1 MEKQLRKI
9 KTLIQ
14 KNKNMATTSTA
25 SAGNKY
31 NKSLK
36 IVFSITLV
44 YFIIEVIVGFMSNS
58 LALLSDA
65 AHMLTD
71 VAGQALALFAIWMA
85 SKPRNNKK
93 TYGYLRTEIFSA
105 LVNAIVLIFISGY
118 ILYEAWQRF
127 QDPPEVAGY
136 PMLIVATIGLIINL
150 ISMRILKS
158 GSEESINI
166 KGAFLEVVADML
178 SSIAVIIAGIIILAT
193 GWLLIDPIISAFIG
207 LFILPRTFS
216 LLKESI
222 DILLEGVPKDVN
234 FDAVEKYISQ
244 TPGVDSVHDLH
255 IWSLTSG
262 VNSLSGHI
270 IMKPEIAISEMSDII
285 VEIKKELNSSYKIN
299 HTTLEVHTDKEDY
312 TPNNI

>member
-1 MEKQLRKI
+1 MSTEK
-9 KTLIQ
+9 
-14 KNKNMATTSTA
+14 TT
-25 SAGNKY
+25 SAGNKH
-31 NKSLK
+31 KKKIK
-36 IVFSITLV
+36 IVFSITLI

-85 SKPRNNKK
+85 SKLRNSKK

-105 LVNAIVLIFISGY
+105 LINAIVLIFISGY

-127 QDPPEVAGY
+127 QDPPKVAGFS
-136 PMLIVATIGLIINL
+136 MLIVASIGLIINL
-150 ISMRILKS
+150 ISMKILKS

-178 SSIAVIIAGIIILAT
+178 SSIAVIIAGIIILST
-193 GWLLIDPIISAFIG
+193 GWLLIDPIISALIG
-207 LFILPRTFS
+207 LFILPRTFG
-216 LLKESI
+216 LLKESV

-234 FDAVEKYISQ
+234 YDAVEKYISKN
-244 TPGVDSVHDLH
+244 PGVDSIHDLH

-262 VNSLSGHI
+262 VNALSGHI
-270 IMKPEIAISEMSDII
+270 IMKPETTITEMNDII
-285 VEIKKELNSSYKIN
+285 FKIKKELNSSYKIS
-299 HTTLEVHTDKEDY
+299 HTTLEVHINKEDY
-312 TPNNI
+312 TSNSI

>member
-1 MEKQLRKI
+1 MSTE
-9 KTLIQ
+9 
-14 KNKNMATTSTA
+14 TTT
-25 SAGNKY
+25 SAGNKH

-36 IVFSITLV
+36 IVFTITLI

-85 SKPRNNKK
+85 SKLRNSKK

-105 LVNAIVLIFISGY
+105 LINAIVLIFISGY

-127 QDPPEVAGY
+127 QDPPKVAGFS
-136 PMLIVATIGLIINL
+136 MLIVASIGLIINL
-150 ISMRILKS
+150 ISMKILKS

-178 SSIAVIIAGIIILAT
+178 SSIAVIIAGIIILST
-193 GWLLIDPIISAFIG
+193 GWLLIDPIISALIG
-207 LFILPRTFS
+207 LFILPRTFG
-216 LLKESI
+216 LLKESF

-234 FDAVEKYISQ
+234 YDTVEKYISKN
-244 TPGVDSVHDLH
+244 PGVDSIHDLH

-262 VNSLSGHI
+262 VNALSGHI
-270 IMKPEIAISEMSDII
+270 IMKPETTITEMNDII
-285 VEIKKELNSSYKIN
+285 FEIKKELNTSYKIN
-299 HTTLEVHTDKEDY
+299 HTTLEVHLNKEDY
-312 TPNNI
+312 QPNTI

>member
-1 MEKQLRKI
+1 MSTE
-9 KTLIQ
+9 
-14 KNKNMATTSTA
+14 TTT
-25 SAGNKY
+25 SAGNKH

-44 YFIIEVIVGFMSNS
+44 YFIVEVIVGFMSNS

-85 SKPRNNKK
+85 SKPRNSKK

-105 LVNAIVLIFISGY
+105 LINAIVLIFISGY

-127 QDPPEVAGY
+127 QDPPKVAGFS
-136 PMLIVATIGLIINL
+136 MLIVASIGLIINL
-150 ISMRILKS
+150 ISMKILKS

-178 SSIAVIIAGIIILAT
+178 SSIAVIIAGIIILST
-193 GWLLIDPIISAFIG
+193 GWLLIDPIISALIG
-207 LFILPRTFS
+207 LFILPRTFG
-216 LLKESI
+216 LLKESV

-234 FDAVEKYISQ
+234 YDAVEKYISKN
-244 TPGVDSVHDLH
+244 PGVDSIHDLH

-262 VNSLSGHI
+262 VNALSGHI
-270 IMKPEIAISEMSDII
+270 IMKPETTITEMNDII
-285 VEIKKELNSSYKIN
+285 FKIKKELNSSYKIS
-299 HTTLEVHTDKEDY
+299 HTTLEVHINKEDY
-312 TPNNI
+312 TSNSI

>member
-1 MEKQLRKI
+1 MNKI
-9 KTLIQ
+9 
-14 KNKNMATTSTA
+14 NMSTETTT
-25 SAGNKY
+25 SAGNKH

-36 IVFSITLV
+36 IVFTITLI

-85 SKPRNNKK
+85 SKLRNSKK

-105 LVNAIVLIFISGY
+105 LINAIVLIFISGY

-127 QDPPEVAGY
+127 QDPPKVAGFS
-136 PMLIVATIGLIINL
+136 MLIVASIGLIINL
-150 ISMRILKS
+150 ISMKILKS

-178 SSIAVIIAGIIILAT
+178 SSIAVIIAGIIILST
-193 GWLLIDPIISAFIG
+193 GWLLIDPIISALIG
-207 LFILPRTFS
+207 LFILPRTFG
-216 LLKESI
+216 LLKESV

-234 FDAVEKYISQ
+234 YDAVEKYISKN
-244 TPGVDSVHDLH
+244 PGVDSIHDLH

-262 VNSLSGHI
+262 VNALSGHI
-270 IMKPEIAISEMSDII
+270 IMKPETTITEMNDII
-285 VEIKKELNSSYKIN
+285 FKIKKELNSSYKIS
-299 HTTLEVHTDKEDY
+299 HTTLEVHINKEDY
-312 TPNNI
+312 TSNSI

>member
-1 MEKQLRKI
+1 MSTE
-9 KTLIQ
+9 
-14 KNKNMATTSTA
+14 TTT
-25 SAGNKY
+25 SAGNKH

-44 YFIIEVIVGFMSNS
+44 YFIVEVIVGFMSNS

-85 SKPRNNKK
+85 SKPRNSKK

-105 LVNAIVLIFISGY
+105 LINAIVLIFISGY

-127 QDPPEVAGY
+127 QDPPKVAGFS
-136 PMLIVATIGLIINL
+136 MLIVASIGLIINL
-150 ISMRILKS
+150 ISMKILKS

-178 SSIAVIIAGIIILAT
+178 SSIAVVIAGIIILST
-193 GWLLIDPIISAFIG
+193 GWLLIDPIISALIG
-207 LFILPRTFS
+207 LFILPRTFG
-216 LLKESI
+216 LLKESV

-234 FDAVEKYISQ
+234 YDAVEKYISKN
-244 TPGVDSVHDLH
+244 PGVDSIHDLH

-262 VNSLSGHI
+262 VNALSGHI
-270 IMKPEIAISEMSDII
+270 IMKPETTITEMNDII
-285 VEIKKELNSSYKIN
+285 FKIKKELNSSYKIS
-299 HTTLEVHTDKEDY
+299 HTTLEVHINKEDY
-312 TPNNI
+312 TSNSI

>member
-1 MEKQLRKI
+1 MSTE
-9 KTLIQ
+9 
-14 KNKNMATTSTA
+14 TTT
-25 SAGNKY
+25 SAGNKH

-36 IVFSITLV
+36 IVFTITLI

-85 SKPRNNKK
+85 SKPRNSKK

-105 LVNAIVLIFISGY
+105 LINAIVLIFISGY

-127 QDPPEVAGY
+127 QDPPKVAGFS
-136 PMLIVATIGLIINL
+136 MLIVASIGLIINL
-150 ISMRILKS
+150 ISMKILKS

-178 SSIAVIIAGIIILAT
+178 SSIAVIIAGIIILST
-193 GWLLIDPIISAFIG
+193 GWLLIDPIISALIG
-207 LFILPRTFS
+207 LFILPRTFGV
-216 LLKESI
+216 LKESV

-234 FDAVEKYISQ
+234 YDAVEKYISKNL
-244 TPGVDSVHDLH
+244 GVDSIHDLH

-262 VNSLSGHI
+262 VNALSGHI
-270 IMKPEIAISEMSDII
+270 IMKPETTITEMNDII
-285 VEIKKELNSSYKIN
+285 FKIKKELNSSYKIS
-299 HTTLEVHTDKEDY
+299 HTTLEVHINKEDY
-312 TPNNI
+312 TSNSI

>member
-1 MEKQLRKI
+1 MI

-14 KNKNMATTSTA
+14 KNKNMATTNTT

-44 YFIIEVIVGFMSNS
+44 YFIVEVIVGFMSNS

-85 SKPRNNKK
+85 SKPRNSKK

-105 LVNAIVLIFISGY
+105 LINAIVLIFISGY

-127 QDPPEVAGY
+127 QDPPKVAGFS
-136 PMLIVATIGLIINL
+136 MLIVASIGLIINL
-150 ISMRILKS
+150 ISMKILKS

-178 SSIAVIIAGIIILAT
+178 SSIAVIIAGIIILST
-193 GWLLIDPIISAFIG
+193 GWLLIDPIISALIG
-207 LFILPRTFS
+207 LFILPRTFG
-216 LLKESI
+216 LLKESF

-234 FDAVEKYISQ
+234 YDAVEKYISKN
-244 TPGVDSVHDLH
+244 PGVDSIHDLH

-262 VNSLSGHI
+262 VNALSGHI
-270 IMKPEIAISEMSDII
+270 IMKPETTITEMNDII
-285 VEIKKELNSSYKIN
+285 FEIKKGLNSSYKIS
-299 HTTLEVHTDKEDY
+299 HTTLEVHINKEDY
-312 TPNNI
+312 TSNSI

>member
-1 MEKQLRKI
+1 MSTE
-9 KTLIQ
+9 
-14 KNKNMATTSTA
+14 TTT
-25 SAGNKY
+25 SAGNKH

-36 IVFSITLV
+36 IVFTITLI

-85 SKPRNNKK
+85 SKLRNSKK

-105 LVNAIVLIFISGY
+105 LINAIVLIFISGY

-127 QDPPEVAGY
+127 QDPPKVAGFS
-136 PMLIVATIGLIINL
+136 MLIVASIGLIINL
-150 ISMRILKS
+150 ISMKILKS

-178 SSIAVIIAGIIILAT
+178 SSIAVIIAGIIILST
-193 GWLLIDPIISAFIG
+193 GWLLIDPIISALIG
-207 LFILPRTFS
+207 LFILPRTFG
-216 LLKESI
+216 LLKESV

-234 FDAVEKYISQ
+234 YDAVEKYISKN
-244 TPGVDSVHDLH
+244 PGVDSIHDLH

-262 VNSLSGHI
+262 VNALSGHI
-270 IMKPEIAISEMSDII
+270 IMKPETTITEMNDII
-285 VEIKKELNSSYKIN
+285 FKIKKELNSSYKIS
-299 HTTLEVHTDKEDY
+299 HTTLEVHINKEDY
-312 TPNNI
+312 TSNSI

>member
-1 MEKQLRKI
+1 MSTE
-9 KTLIQ
+9 
-14 KNKNMATTSTA
+14 TTT
-25 SAGNKY
+25 SAGNKH

-36 IVFSITLV
+36 IVFTITLI

-85 SKPRNNKK
+85 SKLRNSKK

-105 LVNAIVLIFISGY
+105 LINAIVLIFISGY

-127 QDPPEVAGY
+127 QDPPKVAGFS
-136 PMLIVATIGLIINL
+136 MLIVASIGLIINL
-150 ISMRILKS
+150 ISMKILKS

-178 SSIAVIIAGIIILAT
+178 SSIAVVIAGIIILST
-193 GWLLIDPIISAFIG
+193 GWLLIDPIISALIG
-207 LFILPRTFS
+207 LFILPRTFG
-216 LLKESI
+216 LLKESV

-234 FDAVEKYISQ
+234 YDAVEKYISKN
-244 TPGVDSVHDLH
+244 PGVDSIHDLH

-262 VNSLSGHI
+262 VNALSGHI
-270 IMKPEIAISEMSDII
+270 IMKPETTITEMNDII
-285 VEIKKELNSSYKIN
+285 FKIKKELNSSYKIS
-299 HTTLEVHTDKEDY
+299 HTTLEVHINKEDY
-312 TPNNI
+312 TSNSI

>member
-1 MEKQLRKI
+1 
-9 KTLIQ
+9 
-14 KNKNMATTSTA
+14 MATTNTT

-44 YFIIEVIVGFMSNS
+44 YFIVEVIVGFMSNS

-85 SKPRNNKK
+85 SKPRNSKK

-105 LVNAIVLIFISGY
+105 LINAIVLIFISGY

-127 QDPPEVAGY
+127 QDPPKVAGFS
-136 PMLIVATIGLIINL
+136 MLIVASIGLIINL
-150 ISMRILKS
+150 ISMKILKS

-178 SSIAVIIAGIIILAT
+178 SSIAVIIAGIIILST
-193 GWLLIDPIISAFIG
+193 GWLLIDPIISALIG
-207 LFILPRTFS
+207 LFILPRTFG
-216 LLKESI
+216 LLKESF

-234 FDAVEKYISQ
+234 YDTVEKYISKN
-244 TPGVDSVHDLH
+244 PGVDSIHDLH

-262 VNSLSGHI
+262 VNALSGHI
-270 IMKPEIAISEMSDII
+270 IMKPETTITEMNDII
-285 VEIKKELNSSYKIN
+285 FEIKKGLNSSYKIS
-299 HTTLEVHTDKEDY
+299 HTTLEVHINKEDY
-312 TPNNI
+312 TSNSI

>member
-1 MEKQLRKI
+1 MSTE
-9 KTLIQ
+9 
-14 KNKNMATTSTA
+14 TTT
-25 SAGNKY
+25 SAGNKH

-36 IVFSITLV
+36 IVFTITLI

-85 SKPRNNKK
+85 SKLRNSKK

-105 LVNAIVLIFISGY
+105 LINAIVLIFISGY

-127 QDPPEVAGY
+127 QDPPKVAGFS
-136 PMLIVATIGLIINL
+136 MLIVASIGLIINL
-150 ISMRILKS
+150 ISMKILKS

-178 SSIAVIIAGIIILAT
+178 SSIAVVIAGIIILST
-193 GWLLIDPIISAFIG
+193 GWLLIDPIISALIG
-207 LFILPRTFS
+207 LFILPRTFG
-216 LLKESI
+216 LLKESV

-234 FDAVEKYISQ
+234 YDAVEKYISKN
-244 TPGVDSVHDLH
+244 PGVDSIHDLH

-262 VNSLSGHI
+262 VNALSGHI
-270 IMKPEIAISEMSDII
+270 IMKPETTITEMNDII
-285 VEIKKELNSSYKIN
+285 FKIKKELNSSYKIS
-299 HTTLEVHTDKEDY
+299 HTTLEAHKNKEDY
-312 TPNNI
+312 TSNSI

>member
-1 MEKQLRKI
+1 MSTE
-9 KTLIQ
+9 
-14 KNKNMATTSTA
+14 TTT
-25 SAGNKY
+25 SAGNKH

-36 IVFSITLV
+36 IVFTITLI

-85 SKPRNNKK
+85 SKPRNSKK

-105 LVNAIVLIFISGY
+105 LINAIVLIFISGY

-127 QDPPEVAGY
+127 QDPPKVAGFS
-136 PMLIVATIGLIINL
+136 MLIVASIGLIINL
-150 ISMRILKS
+150 ISMKILKS

-178 SSIAVIIAGIIILAT
+178 SSIAVIIAGIIILST
-193 GWLLIDPIISAFIG
+193 GWLLIDPIISALIG
-207 LFILPRTFS
+207 LFILPRTFG
-216 LLKESI
+216 LLKESF

-234 FDAVEKYISQ
+234 YDTVEKYISKN
-244 TPGVDSVHDLH
+244 PGVDSIHDLH

-262 VNSLSGHI
+262 VNALSGHI
-270 IMKPEIAISEMSDII
+270 IMKPETTITEMNDII
-285 VEIKKELNSSYKIN
+285 FKIKKELNSSYKIS
-299 HTTLEVHTDKEDY
+299 HTTLEVHINKEDY
-312 TPNNI
+312 TSNSI

>member
-1 MEKQLRKI
+1 MSTE
-9 KTLIQ
+9 
-14 KNKNMATTSTA
+14 TTT
-25 SAGNKY
+25 SAGNKH

-44 YFIIEVIVGFMSNS
+44 YFIVEVIVGFMSNS

-71 VAGQALALFAIWMA
+71 VAGQVLALFAIWMA
-85 SKPRNNKK
+85 SKPRNSKK

-105 LVNAIVLIFISGY
+105 LINAIVLIFISGY

-127 QDPPEVAGY
+127 QDPPKVAGFS
-136 PMLIVATIGLIINL
+136 MLIVASIGLIINL
-150 ISMRILKS
+150 ISMKILKS

-178 SSIAVIIAGIIILAT
+178 SSIAVVIAGIIILST
-193 GWLLIDPIISAFIG
+193 GWLLIDPIISALIG
-207 LFILPRTFS
+207 LFILPRTFG
-216 LLKESI
+216 LLKESV

-234 FDAVEKYISQ
+234 YDAVEKYISKN
-244 TPGVDSVHDLH
+244 PGVDSIHDLH

-262 VNSLSGHI
+262 VNALSGHI
-270 IMKPEIAISEMSDII
+270 IMKPETTITEMNDII
-285 VEIKKELNSSYKIN
+285 FKIKKELNSSYKIS
-299 HTTLEVHTDKEDY
+299 HTTLEVHINKEDY
-312 TPNNI
+312 TSNSI

>member
-1 MEKQLRKI
+1 MSTE
-9 KTLIQ
+9 
-14 KNKNMATTSTA
+14 TTTETTT
-25 SAGNKY
+25 SAGNKH

-36 IVFSITLV
+36 IVFTITLI

-85 SKPRNNKK
+85 SKPRNSKK

-105 LVNAIVLIFISGY
+105 LINAIVLIFISGY

-127 QDPPEVAGY
+127 QDPPKVAGFS
-136 PMLIVATIGLIINL
+136 MLIVASIGLIINL
-150 ISMRILKS
+150 ISMKILKS

-178 SSIAVIIAGIIILAT
+178 SSIAVIIAGIIILST
-193 GWLLIDPIISAFIG
+193 GWLLIDPIISALIG
-207 LFILPRTFS
+207 LFILPRTFG
-216 LLKESI
+216 LLKESV

-234 FDAVEKYISQ
+234 YDAVEKYISKN
-244 TPGVDSVHDLH
+244 PGVDSIHDLH

-262 VNSLSGHI
+262 VNALSGHI
-270 IMKPEIAISEMSDII
+270 IMKPETTITEMNDII
-285 VEIKKELNSSYKIN
+285 FEIKKGLNSSYKIS
-299 HTTLEVHTDKEDY
+299 HTTLEVHINKEDY
-312 TPNNI
+312 TSNSI

>member
-1 MEKQLRKI
+1 MSTE
-9 KTLIQ
+9 
-14 KNKNMATTSTA
+14 TTT
-25 SAGNKY
+25 SAGNKH

-44 YFIIEVIVGFMSNS
+44 YFIVEVIVGFMSNS

-71 VAGQALALFAIWMA
+71 VAGQVLALFAIWMA
-85 SKPRNNKK
+85 SKPRNSKK

-105 LVNAIVLIFISGY
+105 LINAIVLIFISGY

-127 QDPPEVAGY
+127 QDPPKVAGFS
-136 PMLIVATIGLIINL
+136 MLIVASIGLIINL
-150 ISMRILKS
+150 ISMKILKS

-178 SSIAVIIAGIIILAT
+178 SSIAVIIAGIIILST
-193 GWLLIDPIISAFIG
+193 GWLLIDPIISALIG
-207 LFILPRTFS
+207 LFILPRTFG
-216 LLKESI
+216 LLKESV

-234 FDAVEKYISQ
+234 YDAVEKYISKN
-244 TPGVDSVHDLH
+244 PGVDSIHDFH

-262 VNSLSGHI
+262 VNALSGHI
-270 IMKPEIAISEMSDII
+270 IMKPETTITEMNDII
-285 VEIKKELNSSYKIN
+285 FKIKKGLNSSYKIS
-299 HTTLEVHTDKEDY
+299 HTTLEVHINKEDY
-312 TPNNI
+312 TSNSI